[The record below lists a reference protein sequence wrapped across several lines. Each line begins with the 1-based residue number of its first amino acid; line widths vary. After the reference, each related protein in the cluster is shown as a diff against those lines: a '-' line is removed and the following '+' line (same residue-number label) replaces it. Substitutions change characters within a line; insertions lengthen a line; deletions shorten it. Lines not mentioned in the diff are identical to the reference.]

1 MKAVLSITQC
11 EKAPVVEC
19 QTAML
24 LTVYFK
30 CHSSLQSISNII
42 TWYTLVL
49 AVVLRPLYIVD
60 GVLIVITVF
69 DESCIIQ
76 IEPVP

>member
-1 MKAVLSITQC
+1 
-11 EKAPVVEC
+11 
-19 QTAML
+19 ML

-30 CHSSLQSISNII
+30 YHRSFWSISNII

-49 AVVLRPLYIVD
+49 AVVLRPLYIVN
-60 GVLIVITVF
+60 GVLIVFSVF
-69 DESCIIQ
+69 NESSIIQ